1 MKMNTLNNFIK
12 GNSTPDLHALK
23 DDLTALKN
31 DGANLVQH
39 INENASNLSRDGMD
53 KMMAKAD
60 RGLLSVVEYIKAK
73 PNQSIAI
80 AFGAGLVASYL
91 LASRR

>member
-1 MKMNTLNNFIK
+1 MTTLNNFIK
-12 GNSTPDLHALK
+12 GNSAPDLHALK
-23 DDLTALKN
+23 DDLIALKN

-39 INENASNLSRDGMD
+39 INENAGNISRDGVD
-53 KMMAKAD
+53 RMMAKAD
-60 RGLLSVVEYIKAK
+60 RGISSMVDHIKAK
-73 PNQSIAI
+73 PNQSMLI